1 MADKCDHCQ
10 LSFAD
15 HDSGDGPAV
24 FLIFIIGFVA
34 VPIGVLLHFSF
45 DLPSW
50 APAVI
55 IGGIAIAMA
64 LVLLRPTKAY
74 VIGLQ
79 YRHRGDVSES

>member
-1 MADKCDHCQ
+1 MAAKCDHCD

-24 FLIFIIGFVA
+24 FLIFIIGFIA
-34 VPIGVLLHFSF
+34 VPAGILIHYSL

-50 APAVI
+50 APALI
-55 IGGIAIAMA
+55 IAFLAISMA

-79 YRHRGDVSES
+79 YRHRGDVSKS